1 MHFDLSFTL
10 GNVVTI
16 STLMGLGA
24 ILLRVDRTL
33 RRFAVEHE
41 MLIADY
47 CKREGIRVR
56 DLPTR
61 SRLDPTSALIQEG
74 LGCEGRLSPRAQIP
88 LHPHN
93 ASL

>member
-61 SRLDPTSALIQEG
+61 SKA
-74 LGCEGRLSPRAQIP
+74 
-88 LHPHN
+88 
-93 ASL
+93 